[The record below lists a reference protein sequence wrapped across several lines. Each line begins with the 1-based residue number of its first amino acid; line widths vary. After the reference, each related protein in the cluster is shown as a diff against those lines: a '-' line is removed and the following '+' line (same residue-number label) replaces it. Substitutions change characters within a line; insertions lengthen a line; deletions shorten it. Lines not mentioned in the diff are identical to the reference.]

1 MLDKI
6 KKLINS
12 YHKEK
17 PMLTKE
23 DLEIILSCLDSKEY
37 NTQGKLDP
45 RVPVVNG
52 KSTMLL
58 PDMLNRITE
67 IKIIIHKQIEEIKKD
82 Q

>member
-6 KKLINS
+6 KKLISS
-12 YHKEK
+12 YYKEK

-23 DLEIILSCLDSKEY
+23 DLEIILACLDSKEY
-37 NTQGKLDP
+37 NVEGRLDP
-45 RVPVVNG
+45 RVPVVDG

-58 PDMLNRITE
+58 PDMLDRISE
-67 IKIIIHKQIEEIKKD
+67 IKRIVHKQIEEIEKD